1 MHFHL
6 DFINCPIIVF
16 VRYQEPTEEESS
28 DDNYQTAN
36 DQSFETEQNGEE
48 NQGGDRTH

>member
-16 VRYQEPTEEESS
+16 VRYQAPEESS
-28 DDNYQTAN
+28 DDDYHTAN

-48 NQGGDRTH
+48 NQDGSDRTH